1 MITWFQVGYFIATQ
15 NIEVLI
21 RSLGLKEDQIG
32 DVLSGYHFGYLT
44 QYPDYD

>member
-1 MITWFQVGYFIATQ
+1 MITWFQVGYIIATQ

-21 RSLGLKEDQIG
+21 RHLGLKEDQIG
-32 DVLSGYHFGYLT
+32 DVHSGYHFGYLT